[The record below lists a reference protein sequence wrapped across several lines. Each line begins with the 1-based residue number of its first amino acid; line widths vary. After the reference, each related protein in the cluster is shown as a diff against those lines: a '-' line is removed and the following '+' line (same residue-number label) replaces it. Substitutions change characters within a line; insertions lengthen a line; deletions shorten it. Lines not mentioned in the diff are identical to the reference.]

1 MNNDSLEKNNQ
12 EQEDVQLSTPSQ
24 PETPDYKE
32 QFLRVSADLQ
42 NFSRRV
48 EKERSEW
55 MLTAQSTLVLS
66 LIPFFEDFDRALE
79 ALEKTPEC
87 ALHVEGLSLIQKNLK
102 KTLQEAGIEEIQT
115 IGAFNPLYHEALAHI
130 ESPDHASGDIV
141 QIFSKGYTFKGKVI
155 KPARVGVAK

>member
-1 MNNDSLEKNNQ
+1 MNEDNSEKNTIETN
-12 EQEDVQLSTPSQ
+12 ESQ
-24 PETPDYKE
+24 SNTQVPPETPDYKE

-55 MLTAQSTLVLS
+55 MLTAQSALILS
-66 LIPFFEDFDRALE
+66 FIPFFEDFDRALE
-79 ALEKTPEC
+79 ALEKTPEYQ
-87 ALHVEGLSLIQKNLK
+87 LHGEGLSLIQKNLK
-102 KTLQEAGIEEIQT
+102 KTLLDAGIEEIQT
-115 IGAFNPLYHEALAHI
+115 TGSFNPVYHEALAHI
-130 ESPDHASGDIV
+130 ESQDHASGDIV